1 MKLRNSFIIGGA
13 AVLIIAG
20 TPVVTN
26 WLSAPEE
33 TVVFIEGSPRGPI
46 EDGFRVSR
54 VVDGDTIHVTRN
66 GQRTKVRLL
75 GIDTP
80 ETVHP
85 SQPIECFGPESSAFA
100 TDVLDGKS
108 VVLEFDPNQSR
119 LDRFGR
125 TLAYV
130 WVDGEMFN
138 ARALRE
144 GFAEQYRKDT
154 THPWA
159 SDFETIETEAR
170 DAGLGLWGACPNA
183 GASRIP

>member
-1 MKLRNSFIIGGA
+1 LKRRNSVIIGGV

-20 TPVVTN
+20 TPIVTGWFN
-26 WLSAPEE
+26 EPEQA
-33 TVVFIEGSPRGPI
+33 VVFIEGEPRGPI
-46 EDGFRVSR
+46 EQGFRVSR

-85 SQPIECFGPESSAFA
+85 SEPIDCFGPEASDFA
-100 TDVLDGKS
+100 KERLDGRS
-108 VVLEFDPNQSR
+108 VVLEFDPGQPR

-138 ARALRE
+138 AAALRD
-144 GFAEQYRKDT
+144 GYAEQYRKDDR
-154 THPWA
+154 HPWA
-159 SDFETIETEAR
+159 ADFAQLESDAR
-170 DAGLGLWGACPNA
+170 DRSLGLWGACPDA
-183 GASRIP
+183 GATPLP